1 MGRPAMI
8 ASPARRA
15 AAFERRSDE
24 ARFERAI
31 SRMLAP
37 TDEACSPAV
46 VPLRPKAIF
55 RVVLVD
61 RGFDYTRS
69 LIGHAP
75 AHDGP
80 SAERFGPF
88 ETERAAHALAKRAAA
103 RFAVENPQ
111 FVVGVIGLATE
122 AQREPASHRFRAENT
137 SSRQPAE
144 LPTCITCGKPT
155 RFWYGRPQR
164 YCPRTGPRNPC
175 VEAEKARRDREDPA
189 RKAASAKKSRDR
201 YARLMATPE
210 GRAFLRAKDQRRYSR
225 IKAARASQK
234 PAEPLPT
241 GSVLATASP
250 RSEGYELLNR
260 LYAAVPSNMPHA
272 LRMEIISATA
282 LMVLEGS
289 EIKVAVAEASK
300 NVRRDGSRLR
310 YAKSIDD
317 CFWLADESQSMSE
330 ML

>member
-1 MGRPAMI
+1 MN

-15 AAFERRSDE
+15 AAFEQRSDE
-24 ARFERAI
+24 VRFERAI
-31 SRMLAP
+31 SRMLTPA
-37 TDEACSPAV
+37 DQSCSPAV
-46 VPLRPKAIF
+46 LSLKPKAIF
-55 RVVLVD
+55 RVVLAG

-69 LIGHAP
+69 LIGHGA
-75 AHDGP
+75 DGP
-80 SAERFGPF
+80 SSERFGPF

-103 RFAVENPQ
+103 RFAAENPQ
-111 FVVGVIGLATE
+111 FVVGVIGLETE
-122 AQREPASHRFRAENT
+122 ALRAPISDRFRAEEI

-164 YCPRTGPRNPC
+164 YCPRSGPRNPC

-210 GRAFLRAKDQRRYSR
+210 GRAFLRDKDQRRYSR

-234 PAEPLPT
+234 PVEPLPT

-250 RSEGYELLNR
+250 RSEGYELFSR
-260 LYAAVPSNMPHA
+260 IYAAVPSNMPHA
-272 LRMEIISATA
+272 LRMEIISEAA
-282 LMVLEGS
+282 LLAWQGS
-289 EIKVAVAEASK
+289 EIGAAVAEASK
-300 NVRRDGSRLR
+300 SVRRDGSRLR